1 MSLSANAL
9 KMTPQLAAAIGYW
22 RGLGAPD
29 DHIAARL
36 GISVADLASAG
47 GAPIPKLP
55 GYPSSVAWPD
65 RTVAALVRQGLD
77 RDDQA
82 TFYFVAGE
90 GAVTVAELRQLVAQ
104 SASALAAAGVGPERA
119 VAVDTAPRLESCLV
133 VLAAMLLGA
142 PVVRLAGHFDQAG
155 YCALLRAAPAAV
167 TISAWA
173 DWAIGMPE
181 AGLCIGLD
189 DSQAPGFEDWLEPH
203 GDAPG
208 LPDRVVLPTDIALIG
223 FTSGSTG
230 TPKRI
235 ATSHEAVFR
244 ASEAMQALFNFD
256 RDDIFCTASN
266 FSALS
271 AFRSIFT
278 MPLLSGGRALL
289 PSPAATS
296 SPLAML
302 TECRD
307 FGVTQLTAV
316 PALLRSLTALRD
328 RFGTHPMPALKTAFS
343 GSGVL
348 DQPSCDRFVAAFG
361 VPAIDYYGGREF
373 ATAIY
378 ADAGGVATVSSSG
391 GLPVN
396 CLLRVVDDDG
406 RELPVGE
413 TGIVMV
419 HSDSMMH
426 DVPDHGKADWVGWH
440 DSGDLGQYDSGGRL
454 RIVGRRRDIIKARD
468 GTLIFPAEIESAL
481 LAITNVRE
489 AAVYGHMGPDG
500 TEHIIAAVLLDTS
513 EDGFAS
519 RARDQLLAAVGQMRT
534 PTRIFTLDEF
544 PRVAAQKID
553 RSALRRLLEP
563 GTCGL

>member
-1 MSLSANAL
+1 MSLSAHAPTTTSQ
-9 KMTPQLAAAIGYW
+9 MAAAIGYW

-29 DHIAARL
+29 HLVAARL
-36 GISVADLASAG
+36 GISVAELASADA
-47 GAPIPKLP
+47 APIPVLP

-65 RTVAALVRQGLD
+65 RTVTTLVRQGLD

-82 TFYFVAGE
+82 TFYFVVGE
-90 GAVTVAELRQLVAQ
+90 GAVTVGELRQLVAQ
-104 SASALAAAGVGPERA
+104 CASALAAAGVGPGRA
-119 VAVDTAPRLESCLV
+119 VAVDAAPRLESCLV

-142 PVVRLAGHFDQAG
+142 PVVRLAGHFDQTG
-155 YCALLRAAPAAV
+155 FCALLRAAPAAV
-167 TISAWA
+167 TISALS
-173 DWAIGMPE
+173 DWVSDMPE

-189 DSQAPGFEDWLEPH
+189 DTKATGFEDWLELH
-203 GDAPG
+203 GDARD
-208 LPDRVVLPTDIALIG
+208 LPDRVVSPTDIALIG

-230 TPKRI
+230 APKCI

-289 PSPAATS
+289 PSPAANT
-296 SPLAML
+296 SPLALL

-307 FGVTQLTAV
+307 YGVTQLTAV
-316 PALLRSLTALRD
+316 PALLRSLTALGD
-328 RFGTHPMPALKTAFS
+328 RYGPRPMSALKTAFS

-413 TGIVMV
+413 PGIVMV
-419 HSDSMMH
+419 HSDSMMQGI
-426 DVPDHGKADWVGWH
+426 PDHGKADWVGWH
-440 DSGDLGQYDSGGRL
+440 DSGDIGQYDSGGRL

-500 TEHIIAAVLLDTS
+500 TEHIIAAALLEAS
-513 EDGFAS
+513 EAEFAI
-519 RARDQLLAAVGQMRT
+519 RARPLLLAAVGQMRT
-534 PTRIFTLDEF
+534 PARIFTLDNF

-563 GTCGL
+563 GTRDL